1 MKLKKIFLLLGIT
14 IGGFLSC
21 TSESVIEESLAGSQ
35 EVSILLTSGNVVT
48 KAEEAPSDLEKKIN
62 DCHVAIFNA
71 EGARIFSKNFSSMG
85 EPDAKVNG
93 LPAYTL
99 SLGDVR
105 TFGRGVKSISVYV
118 LANAGDYTMFD
129 NCSNYAGYQQNG
141 LVNTSVFSADNLV
154 KTGLMS
160 ETLEYSESP
169 VAKEICIPLTQLSA
183 RVDFLGVE
191 VEGLSESGNGE
202 WQEAGEALVGQQSG
216 WPATYKDK
224 ANNEGCENWLTP
236 SGGNGWYNG
245 NRVNRSTKRALLYKQ
260 TRTRTISAGAVVST
274 SSYVGI
280 NTKSAVTIYDN
291 TKVENTMASLT
302 TGATPFTGSF
312 YTYENGV
319 IRLTLGVSIVT
330 SATETQERYCFRIS
344 TRENAQSLW
353 SQTSEECS
361 EWESLPSTSGTQ
373 KTYTLDLPSSTF
385 VKGNIYQVKG
395 KVNPKFLS
403 EFNWE
408 VIPVPLENISV
419 NPPTFD

>member
-48 KAEEAPSDLEKKIN
+48 KAEEAPSDLERKIN

-71 EGARIFSKNFSSMG
+71 EGARIFSTNFSSMG
-85 EPDAKVNG
+85 EPDATVNG

-129 NCSNYAGYQQNG
+129 NCSNYAEYQQNG

-160 ETLEYSESP
+160 ETLEYSESSA
-169 VAKEICIPLTQLSA
+169 AKEICIPLTQLSA

-202 WQEAGEALVGQQSG
+202 WQVAGEALVRQWNE
-216 WPATYKDK
+216 WPSTYREK
-224 ANNEGCENWLTP
+224 ANKEECKNWLT
-236 SGGNGWYNG
+236 SNGDNGRYN
-245 NRVNRSTKRALLYKQ
+245 SKHKPTKRALLYKQ

-291 TKVENTMASLT
+291 TKVENTMTSLT
-302 TGATPFTGSF
+302 TRATPFTGSF
-312 YTYENGV
+312 YTYENGG

-344 TRENAQSLW
+344 TQENAQSPW
-353 SQTSEECS
+353 SQTPEECS

-408 VIPVPLENISV
+408 VIPVPLENIQV
-419 NPPTFD
+419 NPPAFD